1 MKQKQLVTAMALA
14 SSLALLAGC
23 DSGDDVSVN
32 LGSDSSSDGGNGGS
46 SSGVTAPENCPTGT
60 SGAVDTDA
68 GAVCVLEG
76 RIEQNVTL
84 SSDYNYLLDGEVVI
98 GNGDAE
104 LTGSATPDEYTLTI
118 EAGTEVF
125 GENDSYLVITRGSK
139 INAAGT
145 AENPITFSS
154 VDEGYEG
161 AGEWGGV
168 VLMGF
173 ARTNADDGSGNVLA
187 EAVGETE
194 ARYYGGS
201 DNDDNSG
208 IMQYVRI
215 TEGGYEVKTDEEI
228 NGLTLFGV
236 GRGTTLDHI
245 QVNSNQDDG
254 IEFFGGTARVSHLVL
269 TGNLDDSIDW
279 DLGFQGN
286 IQYALV
292 TKVAESGYGME
303 TDNDGSD
310 FDKAPRSRPT
320 LANVTIVGAAG
331 ADAGAKHREGTGAF
345 VHNSI
350 YTGDDECLDVDDQSS
365 EITNSELVYNNVIFN
380 CAANTSDDDDDGAG
394 NEYADAIV
402 SAGGV
407 IQTDPQLDANYKPA
421 SGDAQL
427 GAAVDFQ
434 STPVTGGINTA
445 TDFLENT
452 DYLGAVD
459 PNASAPFWYEGWTLE
474 GSL

>member
-1 MKQKQLVTAMALA
+1 MKQKQLVTAIALA
-14 SSLALLAGC
+14 SSMALLAGC
-23 DSGDDVSVN
+23 DSGDDVNVT
-32 LGSDSSSDGGNGGS
+32 LGSDTANSSNPGS
-46 SSGVTAPENCPTGT
+46 SVTAPENCPTGT

-145 AENPITFSS
+145 AQNPITFSS

-173 ARTNADDGSGNVLA
+173 ALTNQNPGTGDINILA

-194 ARYYGGS
+194 ARYYGGA

-208 IMQYVRI
+208 TMQYVRI
-215 TEGGYEVKTDEEI
+215 TEGGYEIKTDEEI

-269 TGNLDDSIDW
+269 TDNLDDSIDW

-303 TDNDGSD
+303 TDNDGDD
-310 FDKAPRSRPT
+310 FDNQPRSRPT

-350 YTGDDECLDVDDQSS
+350 YTGDDECLDVDSQNN
-365 EITNSELVYNNVIFN
+365 EITSGELVYNNVIFN
-380 CAANTSDDDDDGAG
+380 CTANTSGDDEDAG
-394 NEYADAIV
+394 NDYANAIV
-402 SAGGV
+402 TAGGV
-407 IQTDPQLDANYKPA
+407 LESDPMLDANYQPA
-421 SGDAQL
+421 STDAQL
-427 GAAVDFQ
+427 GSAVDFQ
-434 STPVTGGINTA
+434 SAPVTGNTA

-459 PNASAPFWYEGWTLE
+459 PDASAPFWYEGWTLE
-474 GSL
+474 GTL